1 MNQLNYRWYRCLAPL
16 AAFIAT
22 VAFTS
27 SAFAHAMP
35 QKEVPAP
42 TTTVAAPQQV
52 SITFDDPLEPAFSTL
67 TLTNAKGQRVTK
79 NKSQV
84 AADNHKLMTLVLPA
98 LSPGRY
104 TAHWAAVALDGHRTH
119 GEYSFRVK

>member
-98 LSPGRY
+98 L
-104 TAHWAAVALDGHRTH
+104 
-119 GEYSFRVK
+119 